1 MTLHNGRNRKEQ
13 FVLNVFILSEECE
26 DFMTEFQFW
35 VNYSFKSF
43 PSIIRSWRLFQ
54 AWNHLII
61 IHNRHKSTL
70 LNIHTTLTAI
80 LASGSGV
87 LLKSCD
93 SLQECLSKRFILS
106 PLNFFILIFAFET
119 EYLAHMWKCFFIC
132 WHSGN
137 VSGTVLSAVCSQ
149 ESPTYASRLFLPPLR
164 RACSGGAARN
174 TASTRFLF

>member
-1 MTLHNGRNRKEQ
+1 MCSSWARSVRNLWQ
-13 FVLNVFILSEECE
+13 NF
-26 DFMTEFQFW
+26 
-35 VNYSFKSF
+35 SFGWTIPLKSF
-43 PSIIRSWRLFQ
+43 LSIIRCWRLFQ

-93 SLQECLSKRFILS
+93 SLLECLSKRFILT

-119 EYLAHMWKCFFIC
+119 EYLAHMWKCFSIC

-149 ESPTYASRLFLPPLR
+149 ESPTYASRLFLPPSR
-164 RACSGGAARN
+164 RARWGGSAQN
-174 TASTRFLF
+174 TATTRFLF